1 MPKIIFQPYNIEVE
15 VDPNTSILEA
25 ARKAGIYIR
34 SLCGGRG
41 SCKKCLVK
49 PVSGSFKFDP
59 DAVVGDLV
67 LACRAYCVGDVCQ
80 VFIPPETR
88 LGIQRLLT
96 RAKLTLEVEPL
107 PRITIRQEDSL
118 FSIVYIDENRP
129 VRKCR
134 GAELRAYGIAVD
146 IGTTKVAVYVVDL
159 FTGKIVREYGF
170 QNPQMTY
177 GDDVISRIEFC
188 RKHQDGVKILQ
199 KLIVG
204 KINEVIEEFCKENS
218 IDIEDFIDGVIVGN
232 TVMMYLFLGNPEVV
246 KLVDSSYRP
255 PRSFYIVKSSDI
267 GLRIN
272 PEATVCVLPC
282 VSRYFGSD
290 LVADVLAVKMYEKDE
305 LQLLLDIGTNTQV
318 IVGCREW
325 MIATSGPGAT
335 AFEGWG
341 ITCGVRATEGA
352 IEQVKIE
359 GDKVL
364 YRTIGDKPPIGLC
377 GSGLVDLI
385 AELLRNGIIDESGK
399 LKPNHPRVRERPDGT
414 LEFVVVP
421 REESGTG
428 NDIVITQRDIANI
441 LDSKAGVCALI
452 ATLLRK
458 LRISIKDVEKVY
470 ICGGFAT
477 YLNLQNAT
485 YIGLIPEFPNAQVEY
500 IGNGAIAGAYMALVN
515 YELRLKAEEIAKT
528 ITYVDMVNDAEFLEE
543 YNANLCFPGKRELF
557 PSYYE
562 SRT

>member
-1 MPKIIFQPYNIEVE
+1 MPKVIFQPYNVEVE
-15 VDPNTSILEA
+15 VDENTSLLDA

-49 PVSGSFKFDP
+49 LVSGEFKYDP
-59 DAVVGDLV
+59 DSVVGDLV
-67 LACRAYCVGDVCQ
+67 LACRTYCRGDICQ

-96 RAKLTLEVEPL
+96 KTQLALEVEPN
-107 PRITIRQEDSL
+107 PRITIRPEEDGAFTIL
-118 FSIVYIDENRP
+118 YIDEGRP

-134 GAELRAYGIAVD
+134 GSELRAYGVAVD

-177 GDDVISRIEFC
+177 GDDIISRIEFC
-188 RKHQDGVKILQ
+188 RRNPDGVKILQ
-199 KLIVG
+199 RLIVD
-204 KINEVIEEFCKENS
+204 KISEVIADACRELS
-218 IDIEDFIDGVIVGN
+218 LSPDDFVDGVVVGN
-232 TVMMYLFLGNPEVV
+232 TVMMYLFLGNPEVT
-246 KLVDSSYRP
+246 KLVDASYRP
-255 PRSFYIVKSSDI
+255 PKTLFRVNVRDI
-267 GLRIN
+267 GLRAN
-272 PEATVCVLPC
+272 QEASIDVLPC

-290 LVADVLAVKMYEKDE
+290 LVADVLAVKMYEKEE
-305 LQLLLDIGTNTQV
+305 LQLLLDIGTNTQ
-318 IVGCREW
+318 IIIGCRDW

-359 GDKVL
+359 GDKVI
-364 YRTIGDKPPIGLC
+364 YRTIGDKKPIGLC
-377 GSGLVDLI
+377 GSGLVDLV
-385 AELLRNGIIDESGK
+385 AELLRNGIIDETGR
-399 LKPNHPRVRERPDGT
+399 LKPGHPRVRERPDGM

-428 NDIVITQRDIANI
+428 NDIVVTQRDIANI

-458 LRISIKDVEKVY
+458 LRISISDIERVY

-500 IGNGAIAGAYMALVN
+500 VGNGAIAGAYMALVN
-515 YELRLKAEEIAKT
+515 YELRSKAVEIAQM

-543 YNANLCFPGKRELF
+543 YNANLSFPGKRELF
-557 PSYYE
+557 PSYYS
-562 SRT
+562 SR